1 MPSERDHISK
11 TEWKQVKTQ
20 RDHGFEGESGQD
32 HMEEN
37 KIEGKLLYFNFKNK
51 IKCIFLNLQ

>member
-11 TEWKQVKTQ
+11 IEWKQVKTQ

-51 IKCIFLNLQ
+51 MYFF